1 MLFDA
6 ARTRPEIEQPLRHVG
21 RRQHDIDARHGNR
34 VPRHLR
40 MLGVVR
46 CLRERDVR
54 QRPKEVIDR
63 ERSIVDWSR
72 LWQRRQPSDIS
83 SCMPRAIT

>member
-72 LWQRRQPSDIS
+72 LWQRR
-83 SCMPRAIT
+83 

>member
-6 ARTRPEIEQPLRHVG
+6 ARIEQRSS
-21 RRQHDIDARHGNR
+21 NR
-34 VPRHLR
+34 CGMSAAGSTISTRAMAIACRGIR

-54 QRPKEVIDR
+54 QHPKEVIDR
-63 ERSIVDWSR
+63 ERSIADWSR

-83 SCMPRAIT
+83 SCMPGAIT

>member
-1 MLFDA
+1 
-6 ARTRPEIEQPLRHVG
+6 
-21 RRQHDIDARHGNR
+21 
-34 VPRHLR
+34 

-46 CLRERDVR
+46 CLREHDVD